1 MNHSYAALPELL
13 DIVWNLLLSFALYRL
28 DKDHKKVELYHAGQ
42 ASKFGSIFA
51 QGVAEQKK
59 HHIYSSGEIAEKL
72 QGMNLQEAV
81 NEMNAVMTSVS
92 PKETPGNSSQ
102 R

>member
-1 MNHSYAALPELL
+1 MNHSFIALPELL
-13 DIVWNLLLSFALYRL
+13 DIAWNPLLSLALYRL
-28 DKDHKKVELYHAGQ
+28 DKDQKIAELCHAGQ

-59 HHIYSSGEIAEKL
+59 HHIYSSYEISEKL

-81 NEMNAVMTSVS
+81 NEMNAAMTSVS